1 MGKFIYVFDAAARDE
16 LSQAGFLL
24 LKEDERNSI
33 WVFANDA
40 SRKFDLERADVSYIE
55 SDTLTF

>member
-33 WVFANDA
+33 WVFAADDE
-40 SRKFDLERADVSYIE
+40 SDFDLIHASF
-55 SDTLTF
+55 SWLPSNTLTF